1 MSTTIYQVHE
11 MSGEYED
18 YEDII
23 KGLYF
28 KKSDAEKLIE
38 TLKQQIKAE
47 EIKLEKCQN
56 CPSHKFDSYNKNNIK
71 EIEQYCNEFE
81 LIKDEY
87 DGDYCN
93 NEIFDIDEVPTYEI
107 VEEEIN

>member
-23 KGLYF
+23 KGSYF

-38 TLKQQIKAE
+38 TLK
-47 EIKLEKCQN
+47 
-56 CPSHKFDSYNKNNIK
+56 
-71 EIEQYCNEFE
+71 
-81 LIKDEY
+81 
-87 DGDYCN
+87 
-93 NEIFDIDEVPTYEI
+93 
-107 VEEEIN
+107 